1 MIRIA
6 READVPRMLA
16 IYAPYILNTT
26 YTFEYTVPTE
36 AEFLSRF
43 RDITTQFPWLVWEEN
58 GEILGYVYGSA
69 PYARA
74 AYGWCAELSI
84 YLVGEAQGQCIG
96 RKLYLA
102 AEEILRRQGY
112 QVCYAIITA
121 ENTGSIRFHE
131 RMGYAFCAHF
141 PACGYKFGRWLGVT
155 WMEKRLNFVDCVSI
169 FPSSWLSIVDND
181 RILHDILAVLSLS

>member
-6 READVPRMLA
+6 REEDVPQILA

-36 AEFLSRF
+36 AQFLDRF
-43 RDITTQFPWLVWEEN
+43 RGITAQFPWLVWEEE
-58 GEILGYVYGSA
+58 GQVLGYVYGSA
-69 PYARA
+69 PYTLA
-74 AYGWCAELSI
+74 AYRWCGELSV
-84 YLVGEAQGQCIG
+84 YLIPEAQGKGIG

-131 RMGYAFCAHF
+131 RMGYTFSAHF

-155 WMEKRLNFVDCVSI
+155 WMEKRLGFVDSVSN
-169 FPSSWLSIVDND
+169 FPTPWLSIVDND
-181 RILHDILAVLSLS
+181 RILADILADLSLS